1 MPSLEDQCYEIAAR
15 EVAESNLA
23 PAAYGKAL
31 SAAMGDKEKIT
42 ALYIKFRVAQ
52 LIQETAEAWKKAV
65 MGGEEITCPKCGQ
78 RVKAVRC
85 HADIFAWLFGWRGEF
100 SGKGDFQYSCPTCS
114 EVVMRDVF
122 TER

>member
-42 ALYIKFRVAQ
+42 ALYVKFRVAQ
-52 LIQETAEAWKKAV
+52 LIRETADAWKKAV
-65 MGGEEITCPKCGQ
+65 MSGEEITCPKCGR
-78 RVKAVRC
+78 RVKAVRS
-85 HADIFAWLFGWRGEF
+85 HTDFFAWLFGGRRGF
-100 SGKGDFQYSCPTCS
+100 SGKGNFQYSCPNCS
-114 EVVMRDVF
+114 EAVMRDVF
-122 TER
+122 TEP